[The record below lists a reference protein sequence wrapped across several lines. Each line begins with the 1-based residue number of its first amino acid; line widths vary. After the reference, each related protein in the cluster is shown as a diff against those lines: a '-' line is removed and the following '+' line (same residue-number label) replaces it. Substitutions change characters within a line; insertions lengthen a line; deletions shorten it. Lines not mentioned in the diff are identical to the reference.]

1 MVPFNPSSSKGSVVT
16 AQDPNHSGIAALKAA
31 QLRLAHTLT
40 ELLGT
45 QGISFEEQMVQAAAR
60 LPDDLSRNTLRL
72 LRELETYEA
81 APEPL
86 LLGDLLFDMGILHEK
101 IRAQSQAQMEIES
114 ALINLDG
121 VRTASLEIPE
131 SERISRFIA
140 LRDQLFRKVADVTLK
155 VMLILLALLI
165 LGLLVGIV

>member
-1 MVPFNPSSSKGSVVT
+1 MVT
-16 AQDPNHSGIAALKAA
+16 AQDPNHSGIVALKAA
-31 QLRLAHTLT
+31 QLRLKHTLT
-40 ELLGT
+40 ELLGI
-45 QGISFEEQMVQAAAR
+45 QEISFEEQMIQAAER
-60 LPDDLSRNTLRL
+60 LPDDLSRDTLRL

-81 APEPL
+81 AKEPL

-114 ALINLDG
+114 AIIDLEG

-155 VMLILLALLI
+155 VMLILLGLLI
-165 LGLLVGIV
+165 LGLLLGIL

>member
-1 MVPFNPSSSKGSVVT
+1 MVT
-16 AQDPNHSGIAALKAA
+16 AQDPNHSGIAALKAG
-31 QLRLAHTLT
+31 QLRLKHTLT
-40 ELLGT
+40 ELLGI
-45 QGISFEEQMVQAAAR
+45 QEISFEKQMVQAAER
-60 LPDDLSRNTLRL
+60 LPDDLSRDTLRL

-81 APEPL
+81 AKEPL
-86 LLGDLLFDMGILHEK
+86 FLGDLLFDMGILHEK

-114 ALINLDG
+114 AIIDLEG

-165 LGLLVGIV
+165 LGLLLGIV

>member
-1 MVPFNPSSSKGSVVT
+1 MEDAHIKKKISK
-16 AQDPNHSGIAALKAA
+16 
-31 QLRLAHTLT
+31 
-40 ELLGT
+40 
-45 QGISFEEQMVQAAAR
+45 EEG
-60 LPDDLSRNTLRL
+60 LW
-72 LRELETYEA
+72 
-81 APEPL
+81 
-86 LLGDLLFDMGILHEK
+86 GG
-101 IRAQSQAQMEIES
+101 
-114 ALINLDG
+114 LINLDG

>member
-1 MVPFNPSSSKGSVVT
+1 MVT
-16 AQDPNHSGIAALKAA
+16 AQDPNHSGIASLKAA
-31 QLRLAHTLT
+31 QLRLKHTLT
-40 ELLGT
+40 ELLGI
-45 QGISFEEQMVQAAAR
+45 QEISFEEQMVQAAER
-60 LPDDLSRNTLRL
+60 LPDDLSRDTLRL

-81 APEPL
+81 AKEPL

-114 ALINLDG
+114 AIIDLEG

-165 LGLLVGIV
+165 LGLLLGIV

>member
-1 MVPFNPSSSKGSVVT
+1 MVT
-16 AQDPNHSGIAALKAA
+16 AQDPNHSGIASLKAA
-31 QLRLAHTLT
+31 QLRLKHTLT
-40 ELLGT
+40 ELLGI
-45 QGISFEEQMVQAAAR
+45 QEISFEEQMVQAAER
-60 LPDDLSRNTLRL
+60 LPDDLSRDTLRL
-72 LRELETYEA
+72 LRELETYESA
-81 APEPL
+81 NEPI

-114 ALINLDG
+114 AIIDLEG

-165 LGLLVGIV
+165 LGLLLGIV

>member
-1 MVPFNPSSSKGSVVT
+1 VT

-31 QLRLAHTLT
+31 QLRLGHTLT
-40 ELLGT
+40 ELLGI
-45 QGISFEEQMVQAAAR
+45 QGIAFEEQMVQAAER
-60 LPDDLSRNTLRL
+60 LPDDLSRDTLRL
-72 LRELETYEA
+72 LRELKTYEA

-86 LLGDLLFDMGILHEK
+86 LLGDLLFDMGVLHEK

-114 ALINLDG
+114 AIIDLDG
-121 VRTASLEIPE
+121 VKTASLEIPE

>member
-1 MVPFNPSSSKGSVVT
+1 MVT
-16 AQDPNHSGIAALKAA
+16 AQDPNHSGIASLKAA
-31 QLRLAHTLT
+31 QLRLKHTLT
-40 ELLGT
+40 ELLGI
-45 QGISFEEQMVQAAAR
+45 QEISFEEQMVQAAER
-60 LPDDLSRNTLRL
+60 LPDDLSRDTLRL

-81 APEPL
+81 AKEPL

-114 ALINLDG
+114 AIIDLEG

-165 LGLLVGIV
+165 LGLLLGIE

>member
-1 MVPFNPSSSKGSVVT
+1 VT

-31 QLRLAHTLT
+31 QLRLKHTLT
-40 ELLGT
+40 ELLRI
-45 QGISFEEQMVQAAAR
+45 QGISFEEQMVQAAER
-60 LPDDLSRNTLRL
+60 LPDDLSRDTLRL

-81 APEPL
+81 APEPF
-86 LLGDLLFDMGILHEK
+86 LLGDLLFDMGVLHEK

-114 ALINLDG
+114 AIIDLDG

-165 LGLLVGIV
+165 LGLLLGIV

>member
-1 MVPFNPSSSKGSVVT
+1 MVT
-16 AQDPNHSGIAALKAA
+16 AQDPNHSGIASLKAA
-31 QLRLAHTLT
+31 QLRLKHTLT
-40 ELLGT
+40 ELLGI
-45 QGISFEEQMVQAAAR
+45 QEISFEEQMVQAAER
-60 LPDDLSRNTLRL
+60 LPDDLSRDTLRL

-81 APEPL
+81 ANEPI

-114 ALINLDG
+114 AIIDLEG

-165 LGLLVGIV
+165 LGLLLGIV

>member
-1 MVPFNPSSSKGSVVT
+1 MT

-31 QLRLAHTLT
+31 QLRLKHTLT
-40 ELLGT
+40 ELLRI
-45 QGISFEEQMVQAAAR
+45 QGISFEEQMVQAAER
-60 LPDDLSRNTLRL
+60 LPDDLSRDTLRL

-81 APEPL
+81 APEPF
-86 LLGDLLFDMGILHEK
+86 LLGDLLFDMGVLHEK

-114 ALINLDG
+114 AIIDLDG

-165 LGLLVGIV
+165 LGLLLGIV

>member
-1 MVPFNPSSSKGSVVT
+1 
-16 AQDPNHSGIAALKAA
+16 
-31 QLRLAHTLT
+31 
-40 ELLGT
+40 
-45 QGISFEEQMVQAAAR
+45 MVQAAER
-60 LPDDLSRNTLRL
+60 LPDDLSRDTLRL

-81 APEPL
+81 AQEPL

-114 ALINLDG
+114 AIIDLDG

-140 LRDQLFRKVADVTLK
+140 LRDKLFRKVADVTLK
-155 VMLILLALLI
+155 VMLSLLALLI

>member
-1 MVPFNPSSSKGSVVT
+1 MVT
-16 AQDPNHSGIAALKAA
+16 AQDPNHSGIASLKAA
-31 QLRLAHTLT
+31 QLRLKHTLT
-40 ELLGT
+40 ELLGI
-45 QGISFEEQMVQAAAR
+45 QEISFEEQMVQAAER
-60 LPDDLSRNTLRL
+60 LPDDLSRDTLRL

-81 APEPL
+81 AKEPI

-114 ALINLDG
+114 AIIDLEG

-165 LGLLVGIV
+165 LGLLLGIV

>member
-1 MVPFNPSSSKGSVVT
+1 MVT
-16 AQDPNHSGIAALKAA
+16 AQDPNHSGIASLKAA
-31 QLRLAHTLT
+31 QLRLKHTLT
-40 ELLGT
+40 ELLGI
-45 QGISFEEQMVQAAAR
+45 QEISFEEQMVQAAER
-60 LPDDLSRNTLRL
+60 LPDDLSRDTLRL

-81 APEPL
+81 AKEPI

-114 ALINLDG
+114 AIIDLEG

-155 VMLILLALLI
+155 VMLILLAILI
-165 LGLLVGIV
+165 LGLLLGIV

>member
-1 MVPFNPSSSKGSVVT
+1 MVT
-16 AQDPNHSGIAALKAA
+16 AQDPNHSGIVALKAA
-31 QLRLAHTLT
+31 QLRLKHTLT
-40 ELLGT
+40 ELLGI
-45 QGISFEEQMVQAAAR
+45 QEISFEEQMIQAAER
-60 LPDDLSRNTLRL
+60 LPDDLSRDTLRL

-81 APEPL
+81 AKEPL

-114 ALINLDG
+114 AIIDLEG

-165 LGLLVGIV
+165 LGLLLGIL

>member
-1 MVPFNPSSSKGSVVT
+1 MVT
-16 AQDPNHSGIAALKAA
+16 AQDPNPSGIVALKAA
-31 QLRLAHTLT
+31 QLRLKHTLT
-40 ELLGT
+40 ELLGI
-45 QGISFEEQMVQAAAR
+45 QEISFEEQMIQAAER
-60 LPDDLSRNTLRL
+60 LPDDLSRDTLRL

-81 APEPL
+81 AKEPL

-114 ALINLDG
+114 AIIDLEG

-165 LGLLVGIV
+165 LGLLLGIL

>member
-1 MVPFNPSSSKGSVVT
+1 MVT
-16 AQDPNHSGIAALKAA
+16 AQDPNHSGIPALKIA
-31 QLRLAHTLT
+31 QLRLKHTLT
-40 ELLGT
+40 ELLGI
-45 QGISFEEQMVQAAAR
+45 QGISFEEQMVQAAER
-60 LPDDLSRNTLRL
+60 LPDDLSRDTLRL

-81 APEPL
+81 AQEPL

-114 ALINLDG
+114 AIIDLDG

-140 LRDQLFRKVADVTLK
+140 LRDKLFRKVADVTLK
-155 VMLILLALLI
+155 VMLSLLALLI

>member
-1 MVPFNPSSSKGSVVT
+1 MVT
-16 AQDPNHSGIAALKAA
+16 AQDPNHSGIASLKAA
-31 QLRLAHTLT
+31 QLRLKHTLT
-40 ELLGT
+40 ELLGI
-45 QGISFEEQMVQAAAR
+45 QEISFEEQMVQAAER
-60 LPDDLSRNTLRL
+60 LPDDLSRDTLRL

-81 APEPL
+81 AKEP
-86 LLGDLLFDMGILHEK
+86 ILHEK

-114 ALINLDG
+114 AIIDLEG

-165 LGLLVGIV
+165 LGLLLGIV